1 MQTIVPTAFAVGSGV
16 SDVGAAVRPL
26 DLVALALHQLDEL
39 FFVDRVLHAL
49 VDLDGQSDLP
59 AFAPHGGM
67 ILGLLDAGGLL
78 LLWLTDRQAMLQADL
93 VRESSELRQILF
105 HEMEFLPGFKADRV
119 DDEVRM
125 DVRGIGVGGNDELV
139 VLPLPRQFQSDFVC
153 FLRRD
158 IFLRMEGLHEV
169 EIHFAVAFTILQ
181 LRADKLCAAGVRLA
195 VDRGDQMPSLVFGFV
210 RLHHILQHG
219 GNTTAGLSSGPVD
232 GYDGRHGS
240 HLPLHNFFEQ
250 FLNLQVERI
259 GVTDVGGADPAHV
272 RQCSQLIKIGPLLL
286 QRAGEIIKAFD
297 VSDLLSNGASGQ
309 ILCEIHP
316 CGRRLPPDGLSVL
329 LRHIEGQRNGFCSIG
344 FFLQCGTS
352 VIESGCRAS
361 ARIREAKGSS
371 RPPTG
376 GREQS
381 KAMLALC

>member
-67 ILGLLDAGGLL
+67 ILGLLDTGGLL

-105 HEMEFLPGFKADRV
+105 HEMEFLPSFKADRV

-153 FLRRD
+153 FLRRK

-169 EIHFAVAFTILQ
+169 EIHFAVAFVVLQ
-181 LRADKLCAAGVRLA
+181 LRADELCAAGFRLA
-195 VDRGDQMPSLVFGFV
+195 VDRGDQMPPLVFGFV
-210 RLHHILQHG
+210 LLHHILQHS
-219 GNTTAGLSSGPVD
+219 GNTTACLSFGTID
-232 GYDGRHGS
+232 GCDSRHGS
-240 HLPLHNFFEQ
+240 HLPFQNFFEQ
-250 FLNLQVERI
+250 FLDLQIECV
-259 GVTDVGGADPAHV
+259 GVTDVGGSDSAHV
-272 RQCSQLIKIGPLLL
+272 RQCCQLIEIGPLLL
-286 QRAGEIIKAFD
+286 QRAGEIIET
-297 VSDLLSNGASGQ
+297 VNVYDLLSNGAGGQ
-309 ILCEIHP
+309 ILCEIHSR
-316 CGRRLPPDGLSVL
+316 GHRLPPDDLGVL
-329 LRHIEGQRNGFCSIG
+329 LCHIEGQRNRFCAIG
-344 FFLQCGTS
+344 FFLQYGTS
-352 VIESGCRAS
+352 VIKSGCRAS
-361 ARIREAKGSS
+361 ARIGEADGSS
-371 RPPTG
+371 RPPTD

>member
-1 MQTIVPTAFAVGSGV
+1 MQSIVPTAFAIGSGIG
-16 SDVGAAVRPL
+16 DVGAAVRPL
-26 DLVALALHQLDEL
+26 DLISFALHQLDEL
-39 FFVDRVLHAL
+39 LLVDRILHAL
-49 VDLDGQSDLP
+49 VDLNGQGDLP

-67 ILGLLDAGGLL
+67 ILILLDAGGLL
-78 LLWLTDRQAMLQADL
+78 LLRLTDGQSVPQADL
-93 VRESSELRQILF
+93 VREGSELHQILF

-125 DVRGIGVGGNDELV
+125 DVHGIGVGGNDELI
-139 VLPLPRQFQSDFVC
+139 VLPLLCQLQSDCVR
-153 FLRRD
+153 FLGRD
-158 IFLRMEGLHEV
+158 VFLRMEGLHEV

-286 QRAGEIIKAFD
+286 QRAGKIIDA
-297 VSDLLSNGASGQ
+297 VNVYDLLSNGAGGE
-309 ILCEIHP
+309 ILCEIHSR
-316 CGRRLPPDGLSVL
+316 GRSFPPDGLSVL

-352 VIESGCRAS
+352 VIKSGCRAS
-361 ARIREAKGSS
+361 TRIREAKGSS